1 MNTEELF
8 ELVEPHTYAFKS
20 TMDIIREIFEGDIA
34 KFGRMTPEEAKE
46 KVNKNLSIYFRKQ
59 FEDGKLPV
67 IIKEYIISHSN
78 ALTKKNM
85 SFLDE
90 VVEKTNYE
98 VQYDD
103 LAKLTENKE
112 FMAYVNSVNDEELDD
127 VEQTTLVAKMK
138 GFQELQEIEKEIEEE
153 SNISGYEDYQGTDP
167 VKQYLKDISQWRLLT
182 PEEETYYMEK
192 YKLEDDEDAK
202 NELICSNLR
211 LCVSIAKK
219 YMNRGLSLLD
229 LIQEGNMGLIKAIE
243 KFDISKKFRISTY
256 ATWWVRQAVTRA
268 IADQSKTIRIPIH
281 VSETYNKIRKV
292 SIIFSQKNGREPT
305 IEELME
311 LTNLSK
317 DAIKEAIKALESE
330 PVPFDKPV
338 RDDDPDA
345 TLGDFLVSEDIDTP
359 EEAAVKKSNH
369 DTWEML
375 IKMVGEDP
383 KEQGRERME
392 QVLRLRFGIEY
403 YNDKTYQL
411 IKSNELPLKD
421 FYTLGQV
428 GKIFRVTRERIR
440 QVEAKGI
447 RNMTKY
453 IKRDKNSLFP
463 DEEFNSYIKQKHH
476 SRKN

>member
-20 TMDIIREIFEGDIA
+20 SMDIIREIFEGDIA
-34 KFGRMTPEEAKE
+34 KFGRMTPEETEK

-59 FEDGKLPV
+59 FEDGKLPD
-67 IIKEYIISHSN
+67 IIKEYIVSHSN

-85 SFLDE
+85 NFLDE
-90 VVEKTNYE
+90 VVGKTNYE

-229 LIQEGNMGLIKAIE
+229 LIQEGNLGLIKAIE

-256 ATWWVRQAVTRA
+256 ATWWIRQAVTRA
-268 IADQSKTIRIPIH
+268 IADQSKTIRIPVH
-281 VSETYNKIRKV
+281 VSEAYNKIRKV
-292 SIIFSQKNGREPT
+292 SILFSQTNGREPT
-305 IEELME
+305 TEELME
-311 LTNLSK
+311 LTNLTAEK
-317 DAIKEAIKALESE
+317 IKEAKKALENE

-345 TLGDFLVSEDIDTP
+345 TLGDFLTSEDIDIP
-359 EEAAVKKSNH
+359 EEVAVKKSNH
-369 DTWEML
+369 DTMDML
-375 IKMVGEDP
+375 LKMLGED
-383 KEQGRERME
+383 KTVNSAQRME
-392 QVLRLRFGIEY
+392 QVLRLRMGIEL
-403 YNDKTYQL
+403 YNDTTYQL
-411 IKSNELPLKD
+411 IKSKGLPIQN
-421 FYTLGQV
+421 FYTLEQT
-428 GKIFRVTRERIR
+428 GKVFGVTRERIR

-447 RNMTKY
+447 RNIKKY

-476 SRKN
+476 SRKY